1 VRAPVHYADK
11 PLMHRESQ
19 TEGDEGL
26 SLLSHS
32 SCDVVR
38 QPKVGLKVVEKKAI
52 IIVERTLNGLREV
65 ELNACCV
72 VKRIALHTYMDS
84 LGWTAHI
91 AHSYAKKFRGI
102 PSFS

>member
-1 VRAPVHYADK
+1 VRAPVYYANK
-11 PLMHRESQ
+11 PLIRRESQ
-19 TEGDEGL
+19 TEEDKGL

-38 QPKVGLKVVEKKAI
+38 EPKVVLKVVEKNAI

-65 ELNACCV
+65 ELNACCM
-72 VKRIALHTYMDS
+72 VKSIALH

-91 AHSYAKKFRGI
+91 AHSYAKMFRGI
-102 PSFS
+102 PSLS

>member
-1 VRAPVHYADK
+1 MRAPVHYADK

-65 ELNACCV
+65 ELNACCM
-72 VKRIALHTYMDS
+72 VKSIALH

-102 PSFS
+102 PSLS